1 MVATHAPDRGLIF
14 LWWDLRDS
22 TSTIRARWLLSD
34 GTSDPSEP
42 DEGRLIDDPFAFGV
56 MAAMSDG
63 AGGVYVVWQK
73 SYDEFTHRLYM
84 SRLAHGTPLA
94 VPEPLSG
101 DGLALRV
108 PNPARGALDVRY
120 RLPDAAPARLEL
132 FDVSGRRLRALD
144 VRGIGEG
151 TARFERLAELR
162 AGVYV
167 IRLSQGRE
175 QRTARVAF
183 LP

>member
-1 MVATHAPDRGLIF
+1 
-14 LWWDLRDS
+14 
-22 TSTIRARWLLSD
+22 
-34 GTSDPSEP
+34 
-42 DEGRLIDDPFAFGV
+42 
-56 MAAMSDG
+56 
-63 AGGVYVVWQK
+63 
-73 SYDEFTHRLYM
+73 
-84 SRLAHGTPLA
+84 